1 MAKWPFVPQRQAS
14 GATYRPAS
22 LGFGC
27 ISVSKSGELSCG
39 NAQNV
44 PVPVMPSGALVPF
57 AGAAAPAGWLLCSGG
72 AVSRTQYAQLFAV
85 IGTTYGSGDGKT
97 TFNLPDLRGR
107 VPVGVNG
114 SADPLGKREGEKTHT
129 LTAGETPSVK
139 GTITSRTMGEA
150 NLLDGAGCFRYE
162 RAAGAKWV
170 TSISPGVTA
179 DRNTDLLMFDN
190 GGKGIAHNNMQ
201 PSLYLNYI
209 IKA

>member
-14 GATYRPAS
+14 GAKYRPAS

-27 ISVSKSGELSCG
+27 TSVSKSGELSVG

-44 PVPVMPSGALVPF
+44 PVPVMPVGALIPF
-57 AGAAAPAGWLLCSGG
+57 AGTAAPAGWLLCNGG
-72 AVSRTQYAQLFAV
+72 TVSRTTYAQLFSV

-129 LTAGETPSVK
+129 LTVGEMPKHQHESKIKNPNYGKEGLAQWEMYLSLDAWSQKTDTAAETK
-139 GTITSRTMGEA
+139 GYS
-150 NLLDGAGCFRYE
+150 Y
-162 RAAGAKWV
+162 
-170 TSISPGVTA
+170 
-179 DRNTDLLMFDN
+179 FDTTKV
-190 GGKGIAHNNMQ
+190 GSGTAHNNMQ
-201 PSLYLNYI
+201 PSVYLNYI

>member
-14 GATYRPAS
+14 GAKYRPAS

-27 ISVSKSGELSCG
+27 ISVSKSGELSVG
-39 NAQNV
+39 SAQNV

-57 AGAAAPAGWLLCSGG
+57 AGTAAPAGWLLCNGG
-72 AVSRTQYAQLFAV
+72 AVSRTAYAQLFAV

-114 SADPLGKREGEKTHT
+114 SANPLGKREGEKTHS
-129 LTAGETPSVK
+129 L
-139 GTITSRTMGEA
+139 ITDEMPRHKHSIGQTYHYV
-150 NLLDGAGCFRYE
+150 GAGNGDRVMNDSYGGSNDSG
-162 RAAGAKWV
+162 AGY
-170 TSISPGVTA
+170 TE
-179 DRNTDLLMFDN
+179 TDPVGWGN
-190 GGKGIAHNNMQ
+190 AHNNMQ